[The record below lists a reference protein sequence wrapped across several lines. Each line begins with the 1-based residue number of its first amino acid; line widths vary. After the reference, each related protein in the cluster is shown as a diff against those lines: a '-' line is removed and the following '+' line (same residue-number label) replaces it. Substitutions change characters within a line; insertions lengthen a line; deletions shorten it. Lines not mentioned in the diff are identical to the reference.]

1 MNVFDSR
8 LDNIRIYSKK
18 ANDSGILEEIWS
30 LMTGEGK
37 KVENFQIEQLNFVH
51 SMKKYQMYDVY
62 LIRIFRKKAFK
73 NIYVGQRE
81 RRAKNKRHSE
91 CKWRKKHHDCTISTL
106 TRIPSLQKNFSPF
119 LDFCGKPTS
128 KPYKY

>member
-18 ANDSGILEEIWS
+18 ADDSGILEEIWS

-62 LIRIFRKKAFK
+62 LIRIFRKKASK
-73 NIYVGQRE
+73 IYM
-81 RRAKNKRHSE
+81 
-91 CKWRKKHHDCTISTL
+91 
-106 TRIPSLQKNFSPF
+106 
-119 LDFCGKPTS
+119 
-128 KPYKY
+128 